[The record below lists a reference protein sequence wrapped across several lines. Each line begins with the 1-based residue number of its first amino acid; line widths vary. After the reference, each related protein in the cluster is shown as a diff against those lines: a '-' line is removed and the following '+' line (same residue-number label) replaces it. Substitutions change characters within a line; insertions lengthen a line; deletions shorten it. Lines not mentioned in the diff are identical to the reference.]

1 VEWDPAA
8 LSWADFRG
16 VRAIIIAP
24 LYMENT
30 CWSYC
35 SSSSPR
41 SRRQEVLG
49 PTDPAE
55 APAGSLR
62 GQIMA
67 DWQGLGLSAEPNVGL
82 NGVHASV
89 RFARRGPVLN

>member
-1 VEWDPAA
+1 
-8 LSWADFRG
+8 
-16 VRAIIIAP
+16 
-24 LYMENT
+24 M
-30 CWSYC
+30 
-35 SSSSPR
+35 
-41 SRRQEVLG
+41 LG